1 MVAVNAPAS
10 PVAMARRGA
19 HDMRG
24 RGALGADVVGSDVV
38 MPAGIKQLLDAEN
51 KATDQV
57 QEARKSEYPRLF
69 CVNSLI
75 ARPRRDARGRGR
87 GRGRG

>member
-10 PVAMARRGA
+10 PVAMAWQGA

-69 CVNSLI
+69 L
-75 ARPRRDARGRGR
+75 RP
-87 GRGRG
+87 